1 VPKEKDQGSRRDRD
15 GHRLSVGDTVRI
27 VGVPDL
33 SGMHPEVR
41 AETRAVFRHLVG
53 QYKRI
58 TAFQWGQVR
67 LDFRI
72 TRGRNRGHHAVWIE
86 PDLLRKRVTG

>member
-1 VPKEKDQGSRRDRD
+1 
-15 GHRLSVGDTVRI
+15 VGDIVRV

-33 SGMHPEVR
+33 SRMHADARE
-41 AETRAVFRHLVG
+41 ETQAVFRHLLG

-58 TAFQWGQVR
+58 TAFEWGDAR

-72 TRGRNRGHHAVWIE
+72 ARGKYRGYHAVWIE
-86 PDLLRKRVTG
+86 PWLLKRRAGRPTKR

>member
-1 VPKEKDQGSRRDRD
+1 M
-15 GHRLSVGDTVRI
+15 VRV

-33 SGMHPEVR
+33 STMDPAVR
-41 AETRAVFRHLVG
+41 RETRAVFRHLVG

-58 TAFQWGQVR
+58 SAFEWGEAR

-72 TRGRNRGHHAVWIE
+72 IRGRYRGYHAVWIE
-86 PDLLRKRVTG
+86 PWLLKKPSRRRIA

>member
-1 VPKEKDQGSRRDRD
+1 MSATQPHPRRDRD
-15 GHRLSVGDTVRI
+15 GARLKVGDVVRI

-33 SGMHPEVR
+33 SRMH
-41 AETRAVFRHLVG
+41 ASGRAVSQPVFEHLVG

-58 TAFQWGQVR
+58 TEFDEWGEAR

-72 TRGRNRGHHAVWIE
+72 SRGRHRGWHTVWIE
-86 PDLLRKRVTG
+86 PYLLKRREGA